1 MKKKIAIW
9 LFKLARR
16 LYPISVTVFEQKEI
30 LEPKVCAKAYRIDKN
45 YIRHYK
51 RDHHVKSM
59 REALHEI
66 TKETLAQAKKDVL
79 NTIESKIMKQR
90 VYQKDGD
97 TIVEVKVNC
106 YVSKEEG

>member
-30 LEPKVCAKAYRIDKN
+30 LEPKVCAKAYSIDKN

-59 REALHEI
+59 REALREI

-79 NTIESKIMKQR
+79 NTIES
-90 VYQKDGD
+90 YQKDGN